1 MSGRH
6 LALRL
11 SKQTEEAGVAWPHTL
26 ISATS
31 LCQLPAGVGAAG
43 AAPAEWVCKGLPKS
57 FGVGSMVLK
66 KSPETLW
73 EKLTYEKEQRSTNCS

>member
-1 MSGRH
+1 M
-6 LALRL
+6 
-11 SKQTEEAGVAWPHTL
+11 SKQVEGAGVAWPHTL
-26 ISATS
+26 VSATS

-43 AAPAEWVCKGLPKS
+43 AAPAERVCKGLPES

-73 EKLTYEKEQRSTNCS
+73 EKLSYEKEQRSTNCS